1 MSNVQL
7 KFIYTCTIM
16 KTIGEKLTDRLGVGM
31 ERYGHG
37 VIVNS
42 DTREWGTPA
51 NSWMQMAEEEFL
63 DGIIYMAADYIRQG
77 RETEAQMSNLEREYN
92 SETTSDDNGLIMYV
106 VNNFNDM
113 ESLKHKKMLNALFY
127 AMLC

>member
-1 MSNVQL
+1 
-7 KFIYTCTIM
+7 M
-16 KTIGEKLTDRLGVGM
+16 KTIGEKLIDRLAVGM

-63 DGIIYMAADYIRQG
+63 DGIIYVAADYIRQG
-77 RETEAQMSNLEREYN
+77 RETEAQVSNLEREYN
-92 SETTSDDNGLIMYV
+92 RHESDDNGLIMYV
-106 VNNFNDM
+106 VNNFNDI
-113 ESLKHKKMLNALFY
+113 ESLKHKKMLDALFY

>member
-1 MSNVQL
+1 ML
-7 KFIYTCTIM
+7 
-16 KTIGEKLTDRLGVGM
+16 TIGEKLFDRLAVGM

-63 DGIIYMAADYIRQG
+63 DGIIYVAADYIRQG
-77 RETEAQMSNLEREYN
+77 RETEAQMSNLERRRIAVD
-92 SETTSDDNGLIMYV
+92 TTSDDNGLIIYV
-106 VNNFNDM
+106 VITSMIWRVSNI
-113 ESLKHKKMLNALFY
+113 KR
-127 AMLC
+127 C

>member
-1 MSNVQL
+1 
-7 KFIYTCTIM
+7 M

-63 DGIIYMAADYIRQG
+63 DGIIYVAADYIRQG
-77 RETEAQMSNLEREYN
+77 RETEAQMSNLERRRIAVD
-92 SETTSDDNGLIMYV
+92 TTSDDNGLIIYV

-127 AMLC
+127 VMLC

>member
-1 MSNVQL
+1 
-7 KFIYTCTIM
+7 M
-16 KTIGEKLTDRLGVGM
+16 KTIGEKLTDRLDVGM

-63 DGIIYMAADYIRQG
+63 DGIIYVVADYIRQG
-77 RETEAQMSNLEREYN
+77 RESDTRMSNLEREYN
-92 SETTSDDNGLIMYV
+92 CHKPDDNELIMYI

-113 ESLKHKKMLNALFY
+113 ESVKHKKMLNVLFY
-127 AMLC
+127 ALLC